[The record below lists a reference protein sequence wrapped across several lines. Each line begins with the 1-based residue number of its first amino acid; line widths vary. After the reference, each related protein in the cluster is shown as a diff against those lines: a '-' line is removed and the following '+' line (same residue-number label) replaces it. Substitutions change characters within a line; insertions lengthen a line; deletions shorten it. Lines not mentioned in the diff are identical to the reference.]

1 MENTSHESDLLLVVS
16 AKYDGADGVAVLRLQ
31 NPDGTDLPEWT
42 PGAHVDLVL
51 TPDIT
56 RQYSLCGSP
65 ADRSTWQIGVLKQ
78 PDGRGGSQF
87 VHDKLAVGDTVRVRG
102 PRNHFE
108 LEESVNYLFIAGGIG
123 ITPLVAM
130 AAEAD
135 RVGAQWTLVYG
146 GRSRSTMAFADE
158 LTSKYP
164 NNVVLFPRDVTGMIN
179 LDELLGRS
187 TPGTLIY
194 ACGPEPLLDAVADK
208 SRSWPE
214 GSVHFERFNAKT
226 LDGPAL
232 NSSFEVELS
241 LSGHTITVQPGE
253 SILDAVTARGIQVLS
268 SCREGICGTCETRV
282 LDGKVEHRDSLLTR
296 QEQAANDTM
305 MICVSRATSTR
316 LVLEL

>member
-1 MENTSHESDLLLVVS
+1 MKNTSHESDLRLVVS
-16 AKYDGADGVAVLRLQ
+16 AKYDCADGVAVLQLQ

-56 RQYSLCGSP
+56 RQYSLCGSA
-65 ADRSTWQIGVLKQ
+65 ADRSTWQIGVLKK
-78 PDGRGGSQF
+78 PAGRGGSQF
-87 VHDKLAVGDTVRVRG
+87 VHDKLAVGDTVQVRG

-108 LEESVNYLFIAGGIG
+108 LEESANYLFIAGGIG

-135 RVGAQWTLVYG
+135 RAGAQWTLVYG
-146 GRSRSTMAFADE
+146 GRSRNTMAFVDE
-158 LTSKYP
+158 ITSNYP
-164 NNVVLFPRDVTGMIN
+164 NNVVLFPQDVRGMIN

-194 ACGPEPLLDAVADK
+194 ACGPETLLDAVADK
-208 SRSWPE
+208 SQSWPE

-226 LDGPAL
+226 PDGPAL
-232 NSSFEVELS
+232 NSSFEVELA
-241 LSGHTITVQPGE
+241 LTGHTITVQPGE
-253 SILDAVTARGIQVLS
+253 SVLDAVTARGIQVLS

-282 LDGKVEHRDSLLTR
+282 LDGNVEHRDSLLTTKE
-296 QEQAANDTM
+296 QEANDTM